1 MHKTIQNLIQINEEI
16 KVKISELNFQKY
28 KPEIIAVSKTFKLEH
43 ISHILDYGHTHFGE
57 NKVQEAV
64 DKWTKIKKQK
74 SHIKLHMI
82 GRLQTNKVK
91 HAIKIF
97 DFIHSVD
104 SEKLANKISEE
115 QKKTGLIPKIFIQ
128 VNIGKEE
135 QKSGISLNNFEN
147 FYDYCKSLDLNIIG
161 TMCIP
166 PLNQNSSTFFSK
178 MCELNNKNGINH
190 LSMGMSSDYIE
201 AIKFKST
208 FLRIGSKIF
217 GTRS

>member
-1 MHKTIQNLIQINEEI
+1 
-16 KVKISELNFQKY
+16 
-28 KPEIIAVSKTFKLEH
+28 
-43 ISHILDYGHTHFGE
+43 
-57 NKVQEAV
+57 
-64 DKWTKIKKQK
+64 
-74 SHIKLHMI
+74 MI

-104 SEKLANKISEE
+104 SEKLAIKISEE
-115 QKKTGLIPKIFIQ
+115 QKKTGLVPKIFIQ

-166 PLNQNSSTFFSK
+166 PLNQNSSIFFSK
-178 MCELNNKNGINH
+178 MYELNNKNGINH

-217 GTRS
+217 GKRN

>member
-16 KVKISELNFQKY
+16 KAKISELNFQKY

-43 ISHILDYGHTHFGE
+43 ISHILDYGHIHFGE

-64 DKWTKIKKQK
+64 DKWTKIKKKK
-74 SHIKLHMI
+74 SYIKLHMI

-104 SEKLANKISEE
+104 SEKLAKKISEE
-115 QKKTGLIPKIFIQ
+115 QKKTGLVPKIFIQ

-166 PLNQNSSTFFSK
+166 PLNQNSSIFFSK
-178 MCELNNKNGINH
+178 MYELNNKNGINH

-217 GTRS
+217 GNRN